1 MGFRFRRTVK
11 LLPGVRLN
19 LSRSGVSTTVG
30 VRGASVTVGK
40 KGTYANVGLPGSG
53 VSYRTRI
60 DGEAEGGEERA
71 PEGGRKRSSLL
82 PMLVV
87 ALALG
92 GGALAFFGL
101 KTAPAPVAA
110 TPVAATSVTATP
122 AAAAP
127 VAAAPA
133 ETVTIAKRSSALKA
147 EPSRK
152 SEKIGTVH
160 QGDSFTVFSRQG
172 VWLQVGHDQ
181 PEGWIAASAT
191 RP

>member
-1 MGFRFRRTVK
+1 MGLRFRRTMK

-19 LSRSGVSTTVG
+19 LSRSGLSTTVG

-40 KGTYANVGLPGSG
+40 KGTYANVGVPGSG

-60 DGEAEGGEERA
+60 DGEAEGGEQRES
-71 PEGGRKRSSLL
+71 GRKRSSLL
-82 PMLVV
+82 PTLVV

-92 GGALAFFGL
+92 GGALAFFGS
-101 KTAPAPVAA
+101 KTPRAPAPVAA
-110 TPVAATSVTATP
+110 TPAAAT
-122 AAAAP
+122 P
-127 VAAAPA
+127 VAAAPAATAPAA
-133 ETVTIAKRSSALKA
+133 ETVTIAKRSTSLKA

-152 SEKIGTVH
+152 SEKIGTAH
-160 QGDSFTVFSRQG
+160 QGDRLTVFSREG

>member
-1 MGFRFRRTVK
+1 MGLRFRRTVK

-40 KGTYANVGLPGSG
+40 QGTYANVGLPGSG

-60 DGEAEGGEERA
+60 DGEAEGSEPRVA
-71 PEGGRKRSSLL
+71 DGGRKRSSLL
-82 PMLVV
+82 PILV

-101 KTAPAPVAA
+101 KTPRAQAPVPA
-110 TPVAATSVTATP
+110 TPI
-122 AAAAP
+122 AAAP
-127 VAAAPA
+127 VAAAPATPAAPA
-133 ETVTIAKRSSALKA
+133 ETVTIAKRSTALKA

-152 SEKIGTVH
+152 SEKIGTAH

-172 VWLQVGHDQ
+172 VWLQVGHDHA
-181 PEGWIAASAT
+181 EGWIAASAT

>member
-1 MGFRFRRTVK
+1 MGLRFRRTVK

-30 VRGASVTVGK
+30 VRGASVTAGK
-40 KGTYANVGLPGSG
+40 QGTYANVGLPGSG

-60 DGEAEGGEERA
+60 DGEAEGSEPRVA
-71 PEGGRKRSSLL
+71 DGGRKRSSLL
-82 PMLVV
+82 PILVV

-92 GGALAFFGL
+92 GGALTFFGL
-101 KTAPAPVAA
+101 KTPPAPQ
-110 TPVAATSVTATP
+110 
-122 AAAAP
+122 AAAP
-127 VAAAPA
+127 VAAAPVA
-133 ETVTIAKRSSALKA
+133 AAPVAAAPEENVTIAKRSTALKA

-152 SEKIGTVH
+152 SEKIGTAH

>member
-1 MGFRFRRTVK
+1 
-11 LLPGVRLN
+11 LPGVRLN
-19 LSRSGVSTTVG
+19 LSRSGLSTTVG
-30 VRGASVTVGK
+30 VRGASVTLGK

-60 DGEAEGGEERA
+60 DGEGHEHQA
-71 PEGGRKRSSLL
+71 PEAGRKRSSLL

-92 GGALAFFGL
+92 GGALAFFAL

-110 TPVAATSVTATP
+110 TPVAA
-122 AAAAP
+122 AP

-133 ETVTIAKRSSALKA
+133 TTAPAVETVTIAKRSTALKA
-147 EPSRK
+147 APSRK
-152 SEKIGTVH
+152 SEKLGTVH
-160 QGDSFTVFSRQG
+160 QGDRFTVFSRHG

-191 RP
+191 RS

>member
-1 MGFRFRRTVK
+1 MGLRFRRTVK

-40 KGTYANVGLPGSG
+40 QGTYANVGLPGSG

-60 DGEAEGGEERA
+60 DGESHEHQA
-71 PEGGRKRSSLL
+71 PEAGRKRSSLL

-92 GGALAFFGL
+92 GGALAFLGL
-101 KTAPAPVAA
+101 KTPTAPQAAAPITAAPV
-110 TPVAATSVTATP
+110 
-122 AAAAP
+122 AAAP

-133 ETVTIAKRSSALKA
+133 ETVTIAKRSTALKA

-152 SEKIGTVH
+152 SEKVGTAH
-160 QGDSFTVFSRQG
+160 QGDSFTVFSRHG
-172 VWLQVGHDQ
+172 VWLQVGHEQ

>member
-60 DGEAEGGEERA
+60 DGEGHEQQA
-71 PEGGRKRSSLL
+71 PEAGRKRSSLL

-101 KTAPAPVAA
+101 KTPRAPAPVTA
-110 TPVAATSVTATP
+110 TPVAAAP
-122 AAAAP
+122 AVAP
-127 VAAAPA
+127 VAQAPAA
-133 ETVTIAKRSSALKA
+133 ETVTIAKRSTALKA

-152 SEKIGTVH
+152 SEKIGTAH

-172 VWLQVGHDQ
+172 VWLQVGHGQ

-191 RP
+191 RS

>member
-1 MGFRFRRTVK
+1 
-11 LLPGVRLN
+11 

-30 VRGASVTVGK
+30 VRGASVTLGK

-60 DGEAEGGEERA
+60 DGDTEGHEPRAAE
-71 PEGGRKRSSLL
+71 RKRSSLL

-101 KTAPAPVAA
+101 KIPRAPAPIAA
-110 TPVAATSVTATP
+110 TPVAAAP
-122 AAAAP
+122 AAAP
-127 VAAAPA
+127 VAQAPAA
-133 ETVTIAKRSSALKA
+133 ETVTIAKRSTALKA

-152 SEKIGTVH
+152 SEKLGTAH

-172 VWLQVGHDQ
+172 VWLQVGHAQ